1 MARNCL
7 VRFKPGDGVA
17 YSKDLG
23 AHSTFY
29 RWQDDGVDA
38 GEVVQHSVKYFMAA
52 TRSGCVLTTQ

>member
-1 MARNCL
+1 
-7 VRFKPGDGVA
+7 VRFKPGDEVV

-29 RWQDDGVDA
+29 RWRDDAVDA
-38 GEVVQHSVKYFMAA
+38 GEVVQHSGRYFMAP

>member
-7 VRFKPGDGVA
+7 LKFKPGDEVV

-29 RWQDDGVDA
+29 RWRDDAVYA
-38 GEVVQHSVKYFMAA
+38 GEVVRHSDQYFMAE
-52 TRSGCVLTTQ
+52 TRTGCVLTSE